1 MADDPKE
8 SLELTTHAA
17 STEDTETA
25 EARDERKLYLD
36 QGRTLQ
42 LARDGSQQL
51 VEIRAASG
59 QLELRIKLT
68 DEGPVLQM
76 EAVKVA
82 VTTEEAFE
90 IKCKTFSV
98 ESSQDTII
106 QTGGEL
112 KLKAEGEVSLDS
124 PEDVRV
130 RGKVI
135 WLN

>member
-1 MADDPKE
+1 MPQDDKE
-8 SLELTTHAA
+8 SLELTTQAS
-17 STEDTETA
+17 STEETETT

-42 LARDGSQQL
+42 LAREGNQQL

-59 QLELRIKLT
+59 QLEVRIKLT

-98 ESSQDTII
+98 EASQDTII

-112 KLKAEGEVSLDS
+112 KMKAEGEISLDS
-124 PEDVRV
+124 PEDVRL
-130 RGKVI
+130 RGKII

>member
-1 MADDPKE
+1 MADDEKE
-8 SLELTTHAA
+8 SLELTTQA
-17 STEDTETA
+17 SAEDTETT

-36 QGRTLQ
+36 QGRTLK

-76 EAVKVA
+76 EAVRVA

-98 ESSQDTII
+98 EASQDTII

-112 KLKAEGEVSLDS
+112 KMKAEGEIQLDS
-124 PEDVRV
+124 PEDIRL
-130 RGKVI
+130 RGKII

>member
-1 MADDPKE
+1 M
-8 SLELTTHAA
+8 
-17 STEDTETA
+17 
-25 EARDERKLYLD
+25 ARDEREKLELRTDEESETESAGEERTLYLD
-36 QGRTLQ
+36 EGRKLQ
-42 LARDGSQQL
+42 VGRDGNTQV

-59 QLELRIKLT
+59 QVELRVKLT

-82 VTTEEAFE
+82 VTTEESFS
-90 IKCKTFSV
+90 IKCKTFEV

-112 KLKAEGEVSLDS
+112 KIKSEGELDIDS
-124 PEDVRV
+124 PEDVRI
-130 RGKVI
+130 RGKII

>member
-1 MADDPKE
+1 MA
-8 SLELTTHAA
+8 A
-17 STEDTETA
+17 
-25 EARDERKLYLD
+25 DEREKLGLRADETELETEGAEEQRTLYLD
-36 QGRTLQ
+36 EGRKLQ
-42 LARDGSQQL
+42 VGRDGNQQV

-59 QLELRIKLT
+59 QVELRVKLT

-82 VTTEEAFE
+82 VTTEESFS
-90 IKCKTFSV
+90 IKCKTFEV

-112 KLKAEGEVSLDS
+112 KIKSEGELDIDS
-124 PEDVRV
+124 PEDIRI
-130 RGKVI
+130 RGKII